1 MGFFSK
7 LFAETVF
14 TFKPD
19 FSKTEYENWLEYLH
33 VGGTDSEWKELK
45 KRNHWKFKPDPIEK
59 FSKYDSELRPV
70 FSEYGELIKIIK
82 EQWSALYNS
91 NNYTGQLAQTVE
103 RNCIKAISYYKEIQS
118 IDIKYN
124 QDLMTGSP
132 AFTKL
137 ALLYER
143 QGNFDKSILV
153 CKAACKVGIDEKS
166 RLKRMIKKAG
176 HTPTAEELKLI
187 DN

>member
-1 MGFFSK
+1 MGLLSK
-7 LFAETVF
+7 LFAGTIC

-45 KRNHWKFKPDPIEK
+45 KHNHWKFKTDPIEK
-59 FSKYDSELRPV
+59 FSRYDSELRPV
-70 FSEYGELIKIIK
+70 FSEYNKLIEAIK
-82 EQWSALYNS
+82 KQWSNLYKS
-91 NNYTGQLAQTVE
+91 GNYTGRLANTVE
-103 RNCIKAISYYKEIQS
+103 HNCLAAISYYKEIRA
-118 IDIKYN
+118 IDAKYN
-124 QDLMTGSP
+124 QAPMEGTL
-132 AFTKL
+132 AFPKL

-143 QGNFDKSILV
+143 QGDFEKSISI
-153 CKAACKVGIDEKS
+153 CKAACNEGMEEKS

-176 HTPTAEELKLI
+176 RAPTAEELKLI